1 MDRPTRLFEIV
12 QLLAGRRPKTVQ
24 EIAGRFEIS
33 ERTAYRDLAELSRRH
48 IPITR
53 SDHGYQ
59 LLESATIRP
68 LSLTAAERAVLKLLL
83 ENPAVRPTVDIRRTL
98 ELVEAKLDAATWHS
112 EETPRALTLAGP
124 ERSGAIAPGVTPL
137 LDTAIRERT
146 PVSLSYRSLAGGR
159 KTWRGVDPYEVFHRE
174 NAWYLVGRCHLH
186 DEPRVFRL
194 DRVSDA
200 EALRGTFEPPAF
212 DLEEHLQ
219 HTWGVY
225 RGRELYDVV
234 VHFDAPLAPLLEGGL
249 HHPDER
255 IERLGNGSLEYR
267 VTLSHLG
274 EVARWI
280 VSFGGQAR
288 AVAPPA
294 LARIVADLGLL
305 SYERH
310 AHDDAPSA
318 THPRP
323 QQDLPGL
330 VREAAARQRSL
341 DYDRPPR

>member
-186 DEPRVFRL
+186 DEPRTFRL
-194 DRVSDA
+194 DRIS
-200 EALRGTFEPPAF
+200 EARLLDGTFDLPGF
-212 DLEEHLQ
+212 DVNDFLQ
-219 HTWGVY
+219 HTWSVY
-225 RGRELYDVV
+225 RGRQLHQIV
-234 VHFDAPLAPLLEGGL
+234 VHFDAALAPLLEQGM

-255 IERLGNGSLEYR
+255 IARLGNGALEYR
-267 VTLSHLG
+267 VSLSHL
-274 EVARWI
+274 EEFARWI
-280 VSFGGQAR
+280 VGFGGAAH
-288 AVAPPA
+288 AVEPPA
-294 LARIVADLGLL
+294 LVALVAKIARGAYD
-305 SYERH
+305 EHR
-310 AHDDAPSA
+310 DDGRQPPAAPG
-318 THPRP
+318 
-323 QQDLPGL
+323 QQRDLPGIPSPGH
-330 VREAAARQRSL
+330 AASPRQPDL
-341 DYDRPPR
+341 I